1 MVANITYEAIFDCK
15 ITHNYLSLLF
25 SIRGQHYIN
34 LLVPPEMTLCGWW
47 DDNVKEL
54 TFCRNTV
61 TAVLKIKN
69 KNTTY
74 IGDVFGFNVPGQ
86 ATNGR
91 HSKVLEWVLEKENY
105 SEDGAL
111 GGGCGGGGCCCC

>member
-1 MVANITYEAIFDCK
+1 
-15 ITHNYLSLLF
+15 
-25 SIRGQHYIN
+25 
-34 LLVPPEMTLCGWW
+34 MTPCGWQ

-54 TFCRNTV
+54 TFRRNTV
-61 TAVLKIKN
+61 TAVLKIKH

-91 HSKVLEWVLEKENY
+91 HSKVLERVLEKENC
-105 SEDGAL
+105 SQDGVL
-111 GGGCGGGGCCCC
+111 GGGGGGGGGCCCCCRCC